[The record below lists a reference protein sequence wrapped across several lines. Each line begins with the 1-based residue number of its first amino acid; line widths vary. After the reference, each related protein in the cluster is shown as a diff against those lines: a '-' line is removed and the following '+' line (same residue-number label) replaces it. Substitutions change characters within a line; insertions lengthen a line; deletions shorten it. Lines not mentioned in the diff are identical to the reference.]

1 VCSVEAYSVV
11 RQTPHKARTTCWGPR
26 CQAGKQVE
34 SPDTVATNRERKNTM
49 STGQARILREA
60 ETKPSQ
66 SDHGCRQEPTPIITG
81 TSQAEGIAKFAART
95 AYEDLTPERRERLKV
110 SVLDSLANAIN
121 ALGASPVVACLEQAK
136 EFGGPGGRCSL
147 IGGGKANVV
156 YAAQYNTAVVR
167 YIDFMDSYLAGGGLC
182 HPSDNIPSV
191 LAVCE
196 HAGLSG
202 KEFLTALAVAYQVEC
217 ALTAN
222 VPFMID
228 GFDLTTQLSFSIA
241 AGASKA
247 LQLDEA
253 KTTAAVGICGD
264 VIPLL
269 VVRTTPISQ
278 WKGLNSS
285 QTALWSIH
293 GVFLASRGVT
303 GPKYVIEGPN
313 GLAQAL
319 GKSIQVDWDHMK
331 LDCFDHLALKRY
343 NSAVPTESAI
353 FCTLQLHKL
362 HPFNPADIVSIE
374 ADVFQQAYDFTG
386 GGRFGPKKNVHT
398 KEDAD
403 HSLPYLLAVGILDGD
418 VQPAQLEPGRI
429 AKPDV
434 QDLLQKVTIRPDEDI
449 TARYPAEVPSR
460 VTVQLKNG
468 ESFTHEVSDY
478 PGAPTRPF
486 TWEEIEAKFDK
497 LAGSHAT
504 EKSRQEIK
512 NAVRSLENI
521 QVSDLMKVLSE
532 LNT

>member
-1 VCSVEAYSVV
+1 
-11 RQTPHKARTTCWGPR
+11 
-26 CQAGKQVE
+26 
-34 SPDTVATNRERKNTM
+34 M
-49 STGQARILREA
+49 STPPTRIVEGRRKSLKEVD
-60 ETKPSQ
+60 TKPSQ
-66 SDHGCRQEPTPIITG
+66 GDADPRQKPETIITG
-81 TSQAEGIAKFAART
+81 TSQAEGIAKFACRVK
-95 AYEDLTPERRERLKV
+95 YEDLTPERRERLKV
-110 SVLDSLANAIN
+110 SVLDSLANAIT
-121 ALGASPVVACLEQAK
+121 ALGEPPIVACLEQAK

-156 YAAQYNTAVVR
+156 YAAQYNTALIR
-167 YIDFMDSYLAGGGLC
+167 YIDFMDSYLAEGQLC
-182 HPSDNIPSV
+182 HPSDNVAPV

-196 HAGLSG
+196 HAGRSG
-202 KEFLTALAVAYQVEC
+202 KEFLTSLAVAYQVEC

-222 VPFMID
+222 ASFMAN
-228 GFDLTTQLSFSIA
+228 GFDLTTQVSFSIA

-247 LQLDEA
+247 LRLDEA
-253 KTTAAVGICGD
+253 RSAAAVGICGD

-285 QTALWSIH
+285 QAALWSIH

-319 GKSIQVDWDHMK
+319 GRPIRVDWDHME
-331 LDCFDHLALKRY
+331 LDCFDQLSLKSY

-353 FCTLQLHKL
+353 YCMLELHKA
-362 HPFNPADIVSIE
+362 HPFDPADVASIDAE
-374 ADVFQQAYDFTG
+374 VFQIAYDFTG
-386 GGRFGPKKNVHT
+386 GGRFGPKNNVHT

-403 HSLPYLLAVGILDGD
+403 HSLPYLMAVGLLDGD
-418 VQPAQLEPGRI
+418 VQPAQLEPSRI

-434 QDLLQKVTIRPDEDI
+434 QELLQKVTIRPNDAF
-449 TARYPAEVPSR
+449 TARFPANVPSR
-460 VTVQLKNG
+460 VTVRLTNG
-468 ESFTHEVSDY
+468 KSFTHEVSEY

-486 TWEEIEAKFDK
+486 TWEEIEAKFDT
-497 LAGSHAT
+497 LAASHAT

-512 NAVRSLENI
+512 TAVRSLENI